1 MIDCHTHT
9 SNSPD
14 GYDTPQEAAEQACRL
29 ALKAFAITEH
39 CEANRL
45 FGREEHHIDYN
56 SEHVF
61 HNYDIFQ
68 KSISENNIIKEK
80 YSSRLNFINGIE
92 FGQASHDFTA
102 AEKIISEKSLDF
114 IICSTHEL
122 PGHED
127 FAFLDYKKE
136 NIRDLLVQYF
146 DETLKLCRWGRFDVL
161 GHLTYPLRYIIGEA
175 GIDTDISEFDEI
187 IAESFRELIK
197 NDKGIEINTSGLRQ
211 AYGKTFPELKY
222 IKLFH
227 DLGGK
232 IITVGSDSHR
242 TKDIGSGVD
251 KGIELADAAGFRKIF
266 YFKNHIPYGITI

>member
-1 MIDCHTHT
+1 MIR
-9 SNSPD
+9 
-14 GYDTPQEAAEQACRL
+14 TPTELCV
-29 ALKAFAITEH
+29 ALDFETTE
-39 CEANRL
+39 
-45 FGREEHHIDYN
+45 
-56 SEHVF
+56 
-61 HNYDIFQ
+61 
-68 KSISENNIIKEK
+68 
-80 YSSRLNFINGIE
+80 
-92 FGQASHDFTA
+92 A

-227 DLGGK
+227 DLSGK

-251 KGIELADAAGFRKIF
+251 KGIELAAAAGFKKIF